1 MPDNKI
7 NSGLN
12 TGMNVGTSVM
22 NGVSAV
28 GNTTLDTASSIAQI
42 NAAAEAM
49 NEINL
54 ATTYAQLREQGPKN
68 MKSLTQG

>member
-1 MPDNKI
+1 MSKGT
-7 NSGLN
+7 SAVN
-12 TGMNVGTSVM
+12 TVSNVGTSVG

-28 GNTTLDTASSIAQI
+28 GNTSVDTASSIAQI